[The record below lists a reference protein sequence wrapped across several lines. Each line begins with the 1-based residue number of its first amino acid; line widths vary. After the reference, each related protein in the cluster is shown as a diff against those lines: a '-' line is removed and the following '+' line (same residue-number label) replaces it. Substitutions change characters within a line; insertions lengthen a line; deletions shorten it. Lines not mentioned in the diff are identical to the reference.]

1 LRRWAA
7 GGLSHQLR
15 QGAVPGARVL
25 HHLRAHGR
33 DPGRPPDRSV
43 WRPMRSV
50 LGLTAAAL
58 ALGLSPLALTSY
70 QLGLLTKMLILAI
83 FAMSLNLILGY
94 GGAAALG
101 RARSLLLAALT
112 VGLD

>member
-7 GGLSHQLR
+7 GGLSRQLR

-43 WRPMRSV
+43 RRPMRSV

-70 QLGLLTKMLILAI
+70 QLGLLTKMLILSI

-94 GGAAALG
+94 GGLPSLG
-101 RARSLLLAALT
+101 RAAPFRMARSHLG
-112 VGLD
+112 VV